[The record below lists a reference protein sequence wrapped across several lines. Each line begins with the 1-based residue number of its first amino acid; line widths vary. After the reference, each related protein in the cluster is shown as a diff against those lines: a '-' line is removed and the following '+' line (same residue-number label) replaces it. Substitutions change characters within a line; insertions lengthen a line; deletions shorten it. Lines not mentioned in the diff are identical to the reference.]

1 MARNQSRSPVTGKH
15 RVARRTKIA
24 MGAIGLAIA
33 VGGLAVAVT
42 TGRTGEASADQAD
55 ASFFIDINKVPR
67 GNNVNKS
74 AKQGAQGSF
83 TVDCGT
89 NADGSHANPDNFIAQ
104 PGIKN
109 GAQHLHDYVGNL
121 TTNADSSIQSLLK
134 GGTTCKNGDKSAYF
148 WPVIRIDKEDK
159 AAGEQK
165 NQQEQQKQ
173 KGKTADVQGQDE
185 AANAEDQ
192 AAAQDAQGQQNK
204 KQQNKKQDQNNQQ
217 QDQNGGGAQSGGNG
231 GDQNQQQDGQNQQQ
245 KKRNNQQQ
253 NQDQNNQQN
262 QDQNQQNK
270 NNQQDQ
276 NNQQDKNKNN
286 QNQGGQAAQEELG
299 GVQGPNNEVGD
310 NDGEIVEPESAKL
323 EFISGGADKV
333 VPMPFGLKILYGDA
347 KQSTNGPANA
357 RPSFTC
363 TGFEDRL
370 TELYPICPEGSKVER
385 IHAFPNCWDGKN
397 TDSANHRTH
406 IVFADKNSNNC
417 PKGFVKVPQLQ
428 VTLVYN
434 VPQDVQKNG
443 QYKVDAFAQE
453 KHNPRSDHDDFANV
467 MNKAIMNRLVNCI
480 NSGKQCAE

>member
-83 TVDCGT
+83 TVDCG
-89 NADGSHANPDNFIAQ
+89 
-104 PGIKN
+104 
-109 GAQHLHDYVGNL
+109 
-121 TTNADSSIQSLLK
+121 TNADSSIQSLLK

-231 GDQNQQQDGQNQQQ
+231 GDQN
-245 KKRNNQQQ
+245 
-253 NQDQNNQQN
+253 
-262 QDQNQQNK
+262 
-270 NNQQDQ
+270 
-276 NNQQDKNKNN
+276 
-286 QNQGGQAAQEELG
+286 
-299 GVQGPNNEVGD
+299 
-310 NDGEIVEPESAKL
+310 
-323 EFISGGADKV
+323 
-333 VPMPFGLKILYGDA
+333 
-347 KQSTNGPANA
+347 
-357 RPSFTC
+357 
-363 TGFEDRL
+363 
-370 TELYPICPEGSKVER
+370 
-385 IHAFPNCWDGKN
+385 
-397 TDSANHRTH
+397 
-406 IVFADKNSNNC
+406 
-417 PKGFVKVPQLQ
+417 
-428 VTLVYN
+428 
-434 VPQDVQKNG
+434 
-443 QYKVDAFAQE
+443 
-453 KHNPRSDHDDFANV
+453 
-467 MNKAIMNRLVNCI
+467 
-480 NSGKQCAE
+480 